1 MDELCKI
8 WLPILPKDVFRILA
22 LKSLANGSVELWEQ
36 LNKDET
42 FDAFVKG
49 IDRTERIAA
58 RGRGFDYDPHKGIKS
73 KGWNNYNEM
82 TERELCAS
90 SEAFF
95 GNSFRG
101 IGTVYDYE
109 VPLDEKKDSA
119 RGKIDLLSA
128 TDSTVYVLE
137 VKKCESNELPLRAF
151 FEVFTFWK
159 SLRDE
164 DGGFGTFLD
173 RYCAQHD
180 LTGRNVVP
188 GVLLCESSAICRS
201 LLEKKEDDANVV
213 GLYRRFIR
221 DYGMK
226 VFVYKMG
233 ETFNAPIQVE
243 DRTEEVPL

>member
-1 MDELCKI
+1 MNELCKI

-22 LKSLANGSVELWEQ
+22 LKSLANGSDELWGQ

-49 IDRTERIAA
+49 IDQTERIAVG
-58 RGRGFDYDPHKGIKS
+58 GRGFDYDRHMGIKP
-73 KGWNNYNEM
+73 KRWNNYKEM

-90 SEAFF
+90 SVAFF
-95 GNSFRG
+95 GKTLSG

-151 FEVFTFWK
+151 FEAFTFWK

-164 DGGFGTFLD
+164 DGGFGTFLE
-173 RYCAQHD
+173 RYRAQHD

-188 GVLLCESSAICRS
+188 GVLFCESSAICDS
-201 LLEKKEDDANVV
+201 LFTKEDDANVV